1 MKSILMSA
9 TLTLVLAAALTPAPA
24 QAAGC
29 LKGAA
34 IGGVAG
40 HLAGHHGL
48 LGAGAGCVIGTHEAN
63 KHARE
68 RGEQDRAYGSSREP
82 SYTSPADTSRH
93 RY

>member
-9 TLTLVLAAALTPAPA
+9 ALTLVLAAALTPAPA

-29 LKGAA
+29 LKGAM
-34 IGGVAG
+34 IGGAAG
-40 HLAGHHGL
+40 HLAGHHSW

-68 RGEQDRAYGSSREP
+68 RGEQDRAYGSSHEP
-82 SYTSPADTSRH
+82 SYTDPADASRH
-93 RY
+93 RF